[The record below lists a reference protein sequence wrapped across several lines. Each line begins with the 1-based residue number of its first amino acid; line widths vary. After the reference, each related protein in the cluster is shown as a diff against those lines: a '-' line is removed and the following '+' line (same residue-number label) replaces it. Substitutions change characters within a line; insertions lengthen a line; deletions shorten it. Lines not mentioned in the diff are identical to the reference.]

1 MQKVTGAILI
11 LILMII
17 CFGTL
22 AYSAKAVDTP
32 VVLATLYFKMDSAEI
47 DPKFKKDLKK
57 IQAALGAAPDMGLRI
72 VSYAHQ
78 PGDLRKNREV
88 IQKRIQAVQQWF
100 SMQGIA
106 KNRLKAKTFIDRKP
120 PVQKLK
126 AEDAAPQER
135 VEILQISLKQ
145 PLAVVPAPAHQFEP
159 VAEGQEVAHAFIVQ
173 NKGSAP
179 LEINRVKTD

>member
-57 IQAALGAAPDMGLRI
+57 IQA
-72 VSYAHQ
+72 
-78 PGDLRKNREV
+78 
-88 IQKRIQAVQQWF
+88 
-100 SMQGIA
+100 
-106 KNRLKAKTFIDRKP
+106 
-120 PVQKLK
+120 
-126 AEDAAPQER
+126 
-135 VEILQISLKQ
+135 
-145 PLAVVPAPAHQFEP
+145 
-159 VAEGQEVAHAFIVQ
+159 
-173 NKGSAP
+173 
-179 LEINRVKTD
+179 